1 MNHDLLDNNKVFL
14 QGKVTSEPTFSH
26 EIFDEAFYNLN
37 LAIPRLSG
45 QEDIIPITISD
56 RLLADKKLKI
66 GDMIAIKGQF
76 RSYNKIEDEKSKL
89 ILTVFVREICDY
101 DQNANPN
108 TIEIFGYICKS
119 PIYRTTPF
127 NREITDMLM
136 AVNRSYNKSDYIPC
150 ITWGRNA
157 RFVGSMPVGTKLEV
171 VGRIQSREY
180 LKKYNETDEPVKK
193 VAYEISVSKVSTC
206 EN

>member
-119 PIYRTTPF
+119 PVYRTTPF

>member
-56 RLLADKKLKI
+56 RLLADKTLKI